1 MSNQLFAG
9 LLTATLTVG
18 TALPAFAADAP
29 LSVAESRQI
38 FAQAGSQSASAG
50 MSDGD
55 AKEIRALLAGVS
67 SVILPGFGQW
77 VFNQERPKAV
87 MHLLGAV
94 VLWAIPSYLSIPG
107 PLDRLY
113 LALPT
118 LFHLYSGY
126 DAYQGAGGEVDL
138 ISQPGL
144 TAWSF
149 DAQVSRLAQEQRF
162 AHAELSHLQLGP
174 SELAP
179 LALAS
184 SSPID

>member
-1 MSNQLFAG
+1 MPNQLFAG

-29 LSVAESRQI
+29 VQVAASRTQV
-38 FAQAGSQSASAG
+38 AQAGNQSASAG

-55 AKEIRALLAGVS
+55 VKEIRALLAGVS

-94 VLWAIPSYLSIPG
+94 VLWAIPSYLTIPS

-126 DAYQGAGGEVDL
+126 DAYQGAGGEVT
-138 ISQPGL
+138 IVSQPGL

-149 DAQVSRLAQEQRF
+149 DAQVSRVAQKAPF
-162 AHAELSHLQLGP
+162 AHAELAHLELGP
-174 SELAP
+174 LELAP
-179 LALAS
+179 L
-184 SSPID
+184 

>member
-1 MSNQLFAG
+1 MQHQLFAG

-29 LSVAESRQI
+29 FQVAQSRNQT
-38 FAQAGSQSASAG
+38 AQSG

-55 AKEIRALLAGVS
+55 VQEIRAILAGVS
-67 SVILPGFGQW
+67 SIILPGFGQW

-87 MHLLGAV
+87 MHLVGAV
-94 VLWAIPSYLSIPG
+94 VLWAIPSFVPIPG

-113 LALPT
+113 LAIPT

-126 DAYQGAGGEVDL
+126 DAYQGAGGEVK
-138 ISQPGL
+138 IVSQPGL
-144 TAWSF
+144 NAWSF
-149 DAQVSRLAQEQRF
+149 DAQVSRFGQDRALD
-162 AHAELSHLQLGP
+162 H
-174 SELAP
+174 

-184 SSPID
+184 TQLGY